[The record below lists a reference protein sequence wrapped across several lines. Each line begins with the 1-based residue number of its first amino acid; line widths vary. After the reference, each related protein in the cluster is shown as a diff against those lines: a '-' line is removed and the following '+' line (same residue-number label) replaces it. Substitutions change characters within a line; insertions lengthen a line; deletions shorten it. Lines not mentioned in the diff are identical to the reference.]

1 MARVGQRTPVAGG
14 QLAGSVSVGVLER
27 VFSRAF
33 VDGVIAECGRR
44 EQRVRALPARVVA
57 YFCLG
62 LALWS
67 DGSYEDVLGM
77 VSSGLL
83 WADGEDGPAQMAS
96 KVALFKARERLGP
109 EPLEMM
115 FRRAA
120 VPLAEPDWEH
130 CWLGGRRVMAI
141 DGTTVDVPDSVVNDT
156 YFGRAGVSKG
166 ERSAFP
172 MARLVAVAECGTH
185 AMVDA
190 EIGPYSI
197 SEVALS
203 EKLVDRLMPGTLV
216 IADRGFY
223 GYDLWTAAAATGAD
237 LLWRVKKNLK
247 PVFIEDL
254 GDGSWLGEIRRG
266 GRAGRKAAP
275 VRVRV
280 IDYSVDNGTPDA
292 GTGDD
297 TGDETGGFR
306 LITTVLDPADI
317 DAADL
322 AVAYWERWEIESVFD
337 ELKTHQRGARCVL
350 RSKSPDLVHQELWA
364 MLCCHYAIRTLMADV
379 AVQTGRDPDRV
390 SFVAALRIARD
401 SAWRASGFRGGGER

>member
-1 MARVGQRTPVAGG
+1 MVRVGQRTPVAGAR
-14 QLAGSVSVGVLER
+14 LADSVSVGVLER

-33 VDGVIAECGRR
+33 VDGVIEECGRR

-62 LALWS
+62 LALWTE
-67 DGSYEDVLGM
+67 GSYEDVLGM

-83 WADGEDGPAQMAS
+83 WSEGGDGPAQMAS
-96 KVALFKARERLGP
+96 KVALFKARGRLGP

-115 FRRAA
+115 FRRVA
-120 VPLAEPDWEH
+120 VPLGKPDWEG
-130 CWLGGRRVMAI
+130 CFLGGRAMLAI
-141 DGTTVDVPDSVVNDT
+141 DGTTVDVPDTKTNNAH
-156 YFGRAGVSKG
+156 FGRAGVSKG

-172 MARLVAVAECGTH
+172 SARLVAVAECGTH

-190 EIGPYSI
+190 EIGAYTT

-203 EKLVDRLMPGTLV
+203 RQLVDRFAPGTLV

-223 GYDLWTAAAATGAD
+223 GYDLWVRAVATGAD

-247 PVFIEDL
+247 PRFVEDL
-254 GDGSWLGEIRRG
+254 GDGSWLGEIRG
-266 GRAGRKAAP
+266 GRAGSKATP

-280 IDYSVDNGTPDA
+280 IDYTVDNGIPD
-292 GTGDD
+292 DD
-297 TGDETGGFR
+297 PDGEAGGFR
-306 LITTVLDPADI
+306 LITTVLDPNDI

-337 ELKTHQRGARCVL
+337 ELKTHQRGARSVL
-350 RSKSPDLVHQELWA
+350 RSKSPALITQELWA
-364 MLCCHYAIRTLMADV
+364 MLCCHYAIRALMADV
-379 AVQTGRDPDRV
+379 EVNGGRDPDRV
-390 SFVAALRIARD
+390 SFVAALRIARN
-401 SAWRASGFRGGGER
+401 SAHQGGFSP

>member
-1 MARVGQRTPVAGG
+1 MVRVGQRTPVAGAR
-14 QLAGSVSVGVLER
+14 LADSVSVGVLER

-33 VDGVIAECGRR
+33 VDGVIEECGRR

-62 LALWS
+62 LALWTE
-67 DGSYEDVLGM
+67 GSYEDVLGM

-83 WADGEDGPAQMAS
+83 WSEGGDGPAQMAS
-96 KVALFKARERLGP
+96 KVALFKARGRLGP

-115 FRRAA
+115 FRRVA
-120 VPLAEPDWEH
+120 VPLGKPDWEG
-130 CWLGGRRVMAI
+130 CFLGGRAMLAI
-141 DGTTVDVPDSVVNDT
+141 DGTTVDVPDTKTNNAH
-156 YFGRAGVSKG
+156 FGRAGVSKG

-172 MARLVAVAECGTH
+172 SARLVAVAECGTH

-190 EIGPYSI
+190 EIGAYTT

-203 EKLVDRLMPGTLV
+203 KNLVDRFKPGTLV

-223 GYDLWTAAAATGAD
+223 GYDLWVRAVATGAD

-247 PVFIEDL
+247 PRFVEDL
-254 GDGSWLGEIRRG
+254 GDGSWLGEIRG
-266 GRAGRKAAP
+266 GRAGSKATP

-280 IDYSVDNGTPDA
+280 IDYTVDNGIPD
-292 GTGDD
+292 DD
-297 TGDETGGFR
+297 PDGEAGGFR
-306 LITTVLDPADI
+306 LITTVLDPNDI

-337 ELKTHQRGARCVL
+337 ELKTHQRGARSVL
-350 RSKSPDLVHQELWA
+350 RSKSPALITQELWA
-364 MLCCHYAIRTLMADV
+364 MLCCHYAIRALMADV
-379 AVQTGRDPDRV
+379 EVNGGRDPDRV
-390 SFVAALRIARD
+390 SFIAALRIARN
-401 SAWRASGFRGGGER
+401 SAHQGGFSP

>member
-1 MARVGQRTPVAGG
+1 MVRVGQRTPVAGAR
-14 QLAGSVSVGVLER
+14 LADSVSVGVLER

-33 VDGVIAECGRR
+33 VDGVIEECGRR

-62 LALWS
+62 LALWTE
-67 DGSYEDVLGM
+67 GSYEDVLGM

-83 WADGEDGPAQMAS
+83 WSEGGDGPAQMAS
-96 KVALFKARERLGP
+96 KVALFKARGRLGP

-115 FRRAA
+115 FRRVA
-120 VPLAEPDWEH
+120 VPLGKPDWEG
-130 CWLGGRRVMAI
+130 CFLGGRAMLAI
-141 DGTTVDVPDSVVNDT
+141 DGTTVDVPDTKTNNAH
-156 YFGRAGVSKG
+156 FGRAGVSKG

-172 MARLVAVAECGTH
+172 SARLVAVAECGTH

-190 EIGPYSI
+190 EIGAYTT

-203 EKLVDRLMPGTLV
+203 RQLVDRFAPGTLV

-223 GYDLWTAAAATGAD
+223 GYDLWVRAVATGAD

-247 PVFIEDL
+247 PRFVEDL
-254 GDGSWLGEIRRG
+254 GDGSWLGEIRG
-266 GRAGRKAAP
+266 GRAGSKATP

-280 IDYSVDNGTPDA
+280 IDYTVDNGIPD
-292 GTGDD
+292 DD
-297 TGDETGGFR
+297 PDGEAGGFR
-306 LITTVLDPADI
+306 LITTVLDPNDI

-337 ELKTHQRGARCVL
+337 ELKTHQRGARSVL
-350 RSKSPDLVHQELWA
+350 RSKSPALITQELWA
-364 MLCCHYAIRTLMADV
+364 MLCCHYAIRALMADV
-379 AVQTGRDPDRV
+379 EVNGGRDPDRV
-390 SFVAALRIARD
+390 SFIAALRIARN
-401 SAWRASGFRGGGER
+401 SAHQGGFSP

>member
-1 MARVGQRTPVAGG
+1 MAD
-14 QLAGSVSVGVLER
+14 SVSVGVLER

-33 VDGVIAECGRR
+33 VDGVIEECGRR

-62 LALWS
+62 LALWTE
-67 DGSYEDVLGM
+67 GSYEDVLGM

-83 WADGEDGPAQMAS
+83 WSEGGDGPAQMAS
-96 KVALFKARERLGP
+96 KVALFKARGRLGP

-115 FRRAA
+115 FRRVA
-120 VPLAEPDWEH
+120 VPLGKPDWEG
-130 CWLGGRRVMAI
+130 CFLGGRAMLAI
-141 DGTTVDVPDSVVNDT
+141 DGTTVDVPDTKTNNAH
-156 YFGRAGVSKG
+156 FGRAGVSKG

-172 MARLVAVAECGTH
+172 SARLVAVAECGTH

-190 EIGPYSI
+190 EIGAYTT

-203 EKLVDRLMPGTLV
+203 KNLVDRFKPGTLV

-223 GYDLWTAAAATGAD
+223 GYDLWVRAVATGAD

-247 PVFIEDL
+247 PRFVEDL
-254 GDGSWLGEIRRG
+254 GDGSWLGEIRG
-266 GRAGRKAAP
+266 GRAGSKATP

-280 IDYSVDNGTPDA
+280 IDYTVDNGIPD
-292 GTGDD
+292 DD
-297 TGDETGGFR
+297 PDGEAGGFR
-306 LITTVLDPADI
+306 LITTVLDPNDI

-337 ELKTHQRGARCVL
+337 ELKTHQRGARSVL
-350 RSKSPDLVHQELWA
+350 RSKSPALITQELWA
-364 MLCCHYAIRTLMADV
+364 MLCCHYAIRALMADV
-379 AVQTGRDPDRV
+379 EVNGGRDPDRV
-390 SFVAALRIARD
+390 SFVAALRIARN
-401 SAWRASGFRGGGER
+401 SAHQGGFSP

>member
-1 MARVGQRTPVAGG
+1 MVRVGQRTPVAGAR
-14 QLAGSVSVGVLER
+14 LADSVSVGVLER

-33 VDGVIAECGRR
+33 VDGVIEECGRR

-62 LALWS
+62 LALWTE
-67 DGSYEDVLGM
+67 GSYEDVLGM

-83 WADGEDGPAQMAS
+83 WSEGGDGPAQMAS
-96 KVALFKARERLGP
+96 KVALFKARGRLGP

-115 FRRAA
+115 FRRVA
-120 VPLAEPDWEH
+120 VPLGKPDWEG
-130 CWLGGRRVMAI
+130 CFLGGRAMLAI
-141 DGTTVDVPDSVVNDT
+141 DGTTVDVPDTKTNNAH
-156 YFGRAGVSKG
+156 FGRAGVSKG

-172 MARLVAVAECGTH
+172 SARLVAVAECGTH

-190 EIGPYSI
+190 EIGAYTT

-203 EKLVDRLMPGTLV
+203 KNLVDRFKPGTLV

-223 GYDLWTAAAATGAD
+223 GYDLWVRAVATGAD

-247 PVFIEDL
+247 PRFVEDL
-254 GDGSWLGEIRRG
+254 GDGSWLGEIRG
-266 GRAGRKAAP
+266 GRAGSKATP

-280 IDYSVDNGTPDA
+280 IDYTVDNGIPD
-292 GTGDD
+292 DD
-297 TGDETGGFR
+297 PDGEAGGFR
-306 LITTVLDPADI
+306 LITTVLDPNDI

-337 ELKTHQRGARCVL
+337 ELKTHQRGARSVL
-350 RSKSPDLVHQELWA
+350 RSKSPALITQELWA
-364 MLCCHYAIRTLMADV
+364 MLCCHYAIRALMADV
-379 AVQTGRDPDRV
+379 EVNGGRDPDRV
-390 SFVAALRIARD
+390 SFVAALRIARN
-401 SAWRASGFRGGGER
+401 SAHQGGFSP